1 MVMGITTDKAP
12 HSLSFP
18 YLSGF
23 YSKDLI
29 LELIYDKYYIVFAYW
44 LGSFTALL
52 TAFYSVRLIYLT
64 FITNTNTNEKH

>member
-1 MVMGITTDKAP
+1 MGRIFVINLILILYNFDIISIKILMVMGITTDKSP

-29 LELIYDKYYIVFAYW
+29 LELIYDKYYIVFAY
-44 LGSFTALL
+44 
-52 TAFYSVRLIYLT
+52 
-64 FITNTNTNEKH
+64 

>member
-1 MVMGITTDKAP
+1 MGRIFFINLTLILYNFDIISIKILMVMGITTDKAP

-29 LELIYDKYYIVFAYW
+29 LELIYDKYYIVFAY
-44 LGSFTALL
+44 
-52 TAFYSVRLIYLT
+52 
-64 FITNTNTNEKH
+64 